1 MVYVYR
7 GAGILILVFFFICAW
22 LTSYSFEDTRLGNG
36 AFMGWSMIWT
46 SIPTLL
52 LYFIIRAWPA
62 SEPAPGE
69 IPTKTTHSFMFVP
82 VLIWPILLAGGGYY
96 FVHNSGDSE
105 SDSDSD
111 YAETNSDLPS
121 QLEGERIINF
131 WNPHEDSVLVDV
143 IYSEDGSQRM
153 NENIGAGGIIY
164 ATYDADHYT
173 FVHGGKEKSITVHG
187 SDAEGE
193 HTYSQA
199 WYVLDKEID
208 LILLNVTSACSDTIN
223 REELEA
229 MDWQSTIIERYTGD
243 QLIELEI
250 SLENENNKLT
260 VVDPGFD
267 LPLEKEKGEKVYSLI
282 PIRNDLKTTEEYLD
296 SMIIELCY

>member
-1 MVYVYR
+1 MAFFYR
-7 GAGILILVFFFICAW
+7 GAGILVLVFFFISAW

-52 LYFIIRAWPA
+52 LYFIIRGWPA

-69 IPTKTTHSFMFVP
+69 VPSKTIHSFMFVP
-82 VLIWPILLAGGGYY
+82 VIIWPILLAGGGYY
-96 FVHNSGDSE
+96 FVHNSSG

-111 YAETNSDLPS
+111 YADTNSDLPS

-131 WNPHEDSVLVDV
+131 WNPHKDSVLVDV
-143 IYSEDGSQRM
+143 TYSEDGSQRM
-153 NENIGAGGIIY
+153 NENIGAGSIIY

-187 SDAEGE
+187 SDAEGD

-208 LILLNVTSACSDTIN
+208 LIMINVTMACSDTVD
-223 REELEA
+223 RVELA
-229 MDWQSTIIERYTGD
+229 DMDWKSKIIERYIGG
-243 QLIELEI
+243 QLIEPEI
-250 SLENENNKLT
+250 LLKNKKSKLT
-260 VVDPGFD
+260 VIDPGFD
-267 LPLEKEKGEKVYSLI
+267 LPLEIEKGEKVYSLI